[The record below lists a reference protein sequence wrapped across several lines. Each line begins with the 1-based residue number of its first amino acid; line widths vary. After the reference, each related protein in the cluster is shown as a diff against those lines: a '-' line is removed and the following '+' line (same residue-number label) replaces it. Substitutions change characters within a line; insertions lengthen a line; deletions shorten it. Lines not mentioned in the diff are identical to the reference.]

1 MCAGTAPVSN
11 IILPTVVDLPW
22 SICPITARFRWGFS
36 DAILFL
42 QMLWD
47 CPLTVSLCESYI
59 YGTHLYKLF
68 RFTNPVFTM
77 KILHR
82 HYNIRAPNIF
92 SLLSHYPFTPMKK
105 RTGRA

>member
-11 IILPTVVDLPW
+11 ISLPTVGDLPG

-47 CPLTVSLCESYI
+47 CPLTVSLCEYYI
-59 YGTHLYKLF
+59 YETHLYKLF

-77 KILHR
+77 EILHR
-82 HYNIRAPNIF
+82 HYNIRCPEYF
-92 SLLSHYPFTPMKK
+92 LTMKTLPFQ
-105 RTGRA
+105 RDE